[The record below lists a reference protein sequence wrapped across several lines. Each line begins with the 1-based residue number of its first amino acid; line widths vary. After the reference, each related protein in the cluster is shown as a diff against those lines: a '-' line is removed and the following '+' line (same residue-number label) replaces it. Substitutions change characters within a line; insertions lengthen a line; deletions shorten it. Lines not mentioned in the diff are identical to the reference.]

1 MVLLAGGL
9 DRGYTFD
16 KLIPQFKDHVKAAV
30 LFGETADLLEAS
42 LQKAGITNIQKV
54 DNLDQ
59 AVPAAYSFSDEGDI
73 ILLSPANASW
83 DQFKTFEERGDR
95 YIQDVEQL
103 THKEEGQQ

>member
-1 MVLLAGGL
+1 MEP
-9 DRGYTFD
+9 
-16 KLIPQFKDHVKAAV
+16 KLPQNRLYA
-30 LFGETADLLEAS
+30 L
-42 LQKAGITNIQKV
+42 GIF
-54 DNLDQ
+54 LDQ